1 MYYQCVKFAE
11 LHYTEFRATAH
22 KKSFTDLQQK
32 KTRYGNTSWRPS
44 ATGADARTIEAEFPV
59 AVCVTSIQSWG
70 NPASE
75 GYTTKYKLF
84 YTVADGAVDAEYNS
98 DKFDGNTDSNNGV
111 VIALP
116 PMWVTSFS
124 ARIINFEGY
133 QDWRWELYG
142 CHSHLSDGDAMQII
156 MKSMRSALWKMPPLL
171 NALDLDQET
180 ANSTFFLSDDDINT
194 CLDAPDPLSA
204 WHSLVR
210 IPLLPGD
217 NPMRIIG
224 EAIQCDFR
232 HVLVTHQQNNAS
244 VSCGHSTRVCRL
256 LDNGHCEAQCGDN
269 DVDLR
274 DVAVYV
280 RGTPDMRLCEIS
292 SDGL

>member
-1 MYYQCVKFAE
+1 MDLPLNVVLLGFWLAMLFAPCIRADCFCAE
-11 LHYTEFRATAH
+11 NYAIFSAFRDSTKVVTFTAG
-22 KKSFTDLQQK
+22 SEEPGF
-32 KTRYGNTSWRPS
+32 
-44 ATGADARTIEAEFPV
+44 EAIFSQYE
-59 AVCVTSIQSWG
+59 
-70 NPASE
+70 
-75 GYTTKYKLF
+75 
-84 YTVADGAVDAEYNS
+84 
-98 DKFDGNTDSNNGV
+98 KFDGNTDSNNGV

-142 CHSHLSDGDAMQII
+142 CHSHLSDGDAMLII